1 MNQVLLHFVFA
12 SVFSRMSKAPFA
24 RRIAMG
30 CLGGWPARALETASR
45 WNWRR
50 IAPMV
55 GVEVVSAVRATSILN
70 ARKAM

>member
-1 MNQVLLHFVFA
+1 
-12 SVFSRMSKAPFA
+12 
-24 RRIAMG
+24 MG
-30 CLGGWPARALETASR
+30 CFGGWPARALETASR

-55 GVEVVSAVRATSILN
+55 GVEVASAVRATSTLN